1 VWPFSYV
8 GELFIGQ
15 PEALCSVMQQ
25 DMVQRIVIDH
35 CFQKQQAWPSRIHSV
50 KAAWN
55 WELQIY

>member
-25 DMVQRIVIDH
+25 DMVQTIVMDH
-35 CFQKQQAWPSRIHSV
+35 CFEKQQDLPSRIQSV
-50 KAAWN
+50 KAV
-55 WELQIY
+55 

>member
-25 DMVQRIVIDH
+25 DMVQRIVMDH
-35 CFQKQQAWPSRIHSV
+35 CFEKQQDWSSRIQSV
-50 KAAWN
+50 KAV
-55 WELQIY
+55 